1 MGHPEDMRPH
11 DVEVGQTY
19 RVHFT
24 RRDNPAQYLTG
35 DPSRAEADLLIFT
48 WLLDAV
54 NEFDLTVTATGQ
66 TLNGEPAV
74 TGVWVSETSRIST
87 PLPRDA
93 ASRLGL
99 PADVDY
105 IVEGVLKDAVT
116 GKIVSRPTGQTLT
129 VPVCWLRPL

>member
-1 MGHPEDMRPH
+1 MRPN

-24 RRDNPAQYLTG
+24 QRDNPAQYLTG
-35 DPSRAEADLLIFT
+35 DPSRAERDLLIFT

-54 NEFDLTVTATGQ
+54 NEFDLTVTAVGE
-66 TLNGEPAV
+66 TLNDEPAV
-74 TGVWVSETSRIST
+74 TGVWVSETSRITT

-93 ASRLGL
+93 AARLGL
-99 PADVDY
+99 PENVDY

-116 GKIVSRPTGQTLT
+116 GRIVSRPTDQTLT
-129 VPVCWLRPL
+129 IPCRWLRPL